1 MSAQLESGPSG
12 RPEARSV
19 PTRFMELV
27 RHAVIVG
34 LAGVI
39 TGVIVGGIGGRVLM
53 RIAAVAAPDRVIGA
67 TTENG
72 NRIGDITV
80 GGTLALVVFVGIL
93 SGLVGAIAYLI
104 SEPWLAWAGRWRGL
118 VFGGVLLAIGGF
130 GAFDSKNFDFFL
142 VGNQELTVGMF
153 VALFLGFGALL
164 VPVTSRLEHRL
175 PGIDPDRP
183 VAGSIPYLVLGAFGL
198 QFVLL
203 FFVQFFVDDAAAG
216 EAPVLTGVLV
226 GGAALAT
233 ALTLA
238 GRVWRRGPSWA
249 ARALQLSGYGFL
261 AGAVAAGGTR
271 VAGEINSILAL

>member
-1 MSAQLESGPSG
+1 M
-12 RPEARSV
+12 

-39 TGVIVGGIGGRVLM
+39 TGVIVGGIGGRILM